1 MTAFVIIQARMGS
14 SRLPGKTLEPLGES
28 TVLDWVTR
36 RTLACADADAVVVAT
51 SDRPED
57 DAIEDYLRESVV
69 DVVRGNADD
78 VLDRYRQAVEK
89 YAPDIVVR
97 VTADCPFV
105 AKQLVSA
112 AIETVASGDADYAST
127 HLDGRFCRGLDIEAV
142 RAEVLLDAARLATDA
157 VEREHVTPY
166 VYRRPETFKCV
177 PIAAPEWAREP
188 GFRFTLDERDDL
200 KMLRAVVAEM
210 PAKVDSDS
218 ADIVAFLATRPDIVG
233 INVDVAHRT
242 V

>member
-1 MTAFVIIQARMGS
+1 MTAVVIIQARMGS
-14 SRLPGKTLEPLGES
+14 SRLPGKTLESLGES

-36 RTLACADADAVVVAT
+36 RTVACPDADAVVVAT
-51 SDRPED
+51 SNRPED
-57 DAIEDYLRESVV
+57 DAIEDYLRGSAI
-69 DVVRGNADD
+69 DVVRGSASD

-89 YAPDIVVR
+89 HAPDIVVR
-97 VTADCPFV
+97 VTADCPFI
-105 AKQLVSA
+105 ATQLVSA
-112 AIETVASGDADYAST
+112 AIETVTGGDADYAST

-142 RAEVLLDAARLATDA
+142 RAEVLLDAARLATDE

-177 PIAAPEWAREP
+177 PIVAPEWAREP

-210 PAKVDSDS
+210 PADIESNS
-218 ADIVAFLATRPDIVG
+218 ADIVAFLSTRPDIVR
-233 INVDVAHRT
+233 INADVAHRT